1 MAEAPR
7 RPLASRG
14 VRRAAAVG
22 SAAIA
27 VAVVG
32 LAAAGGN
39 PVASEPYVPRFT
51 SAQLE
56 PSDPPRGPLREPSDT
71 PEWLRW
77 LLDGFV
83 ILCVVALGV
92 TIIVLAIRL
101 FAGRDTGLLRC
112 RVLEPDELDLLLT
125 VPKDVDLLGR
135 DRGLEAAVEQGM
147 AALASGRDVRAA
159 VIAAWLRLEAA
170 AAEAG
175 TPHRDDDAPG
185 DLVTRLLAAHE
196 VRPRRLQSLAEL
208 YRRARYSPAPLDERD
223 RDEAQRAL
231 TDVRDDLLA
240 PSRPAGA
247 DGPRTGERWPTRWN

>member
-1 MAEAPR
+1 M
-7 RPLASRG
+7 
-14 VRRAAAVG
+14 RRAAALG
-22 SAAIA
+22 CAAIA

-32 LAAAGGN
+32 VAAAGGN
-39 PVASEPYVPRFT
+39 PVASEPYVPRFN
-51 SAQLE
+51 AALPE
-56 PSDPPRGPLREPSDT
+56 PSDPPGGPPPERGDT

-101 FAGRDTGLLRC
+101 FAGRDTGLLRR
-112 RVLEPDELDLLLT
+112 RVLEPDELNLLLT
-125 VPKDVDLLGR
+125 VPDDVDLLGR

-147 AALASGRDVRAA
+147 AALAAGRDVRAA
-159 VIAAWLRLEAA
+159 VIAAWLRLEEA

-185 DLVTRLLAAHE
+185 DLVARLLASHDL
-196 VRPRRLQSLAEL
+196 RPRRLQALAEL

-231 TDVRDDLLA
+231 ADVRNDLLSPA
-240 PSRPAGA
+240 RPAGV
-247 DGPRTGERWPTRWN
+247 DGARTGERWPTRWT